1 MQYVPED
8 TQGSKDQATPI
19 ANQLKDDSSLVAV
32 IGPGFSGESFAVN
45 PIFGQAGIPIVD
57 HSATNPGLNA
67 IPNVSGK
74 LWWRIVGND
83 NDQGGPA
90 PAILFKYLKAKKVFI
105 AHDKTAYGEGIATIV
120 RDGVKQQYPG
130 KLAGFEGVDP
140 GKKDYSPLVTKIIT
154 SGADVFY
161 WGGYSPE
168 ARLIV
173 KELRDKGSKVL
184 FFSDDG
190 SKDTTFLGAKA
201 DAEGSY
207 LTCPC
212 TDPNI
217 STDPADVKFVADYKA
232 KYNVKPGIYG
242 GEGWDAA
249 NFIMDAI
256 KQAGAPGSDI
266 SAYRSKLAQIL
277 GSTTGFKG
285 ITKTISFQPN
295 GELVHADVKIFLYK
309 VVNDDYKTIGDVADL
324 IK

>member
-1 MQYVPED
+1 
-8 TQGSKDQATPI
+8 
-19 ANQLKDDSSLVAV
+19 
-32 IGPGFSGESFAVN
+32 
-45 PIFGQAGIPIVD
+45 
-57 HSATNPGLNA
+57 
-67 IPNVSGK
+67 
-74 LWWRIVGND
+74 
-83 NDQGGPA
+83 
-90 PAILFKYLKAKKVFI
+90 
-105 AHDKTAYGEGIATIV
+105 
-120 RDGVKQQYPG
+120 
-130 KLAGFEGVDP
+130 
-140 GKKDYSPLVTKIIT
+140 VTKIIT

-324 IK
+324 